1 MVDNGKEK
9 GRIVFPAWFVMIL
22 LVVVGVFLNI
32 ITFLV
37 PDTLA
42 TMPIKILIKAVEVIG
57 SALVS
62 VGILDFLLSISNEN
76 SLLERV
82 QTKINKETN
91 YQSLKSEHL
100 KGINEGYTK
109 AIIED
114 MYSSLDNVY
123 KPRGLAEVLAKRYW
137 ETINSSVYISNYYRQ
152 VLVTLKDNNI
162 ISVTT
167 NTDVTFVNA
176 KDINDRKFYIWPM
189 FAMKEEAE
197 SFKVNSIT
205 HEDTDFKKKYD
216 DWCSTHPNNIDK
228 AAINNNMYQFKE
240 PFTLNI
246 GKRGQHQ
253 IKLETTY
260 NTCYALFFQTMML
273 NFNCK
278 SFKLNALLDDQR
290 SDRARSY
297 MLRWE
302 IITLPQLSA
311 EITETNTC
319 EYNGK
324 TFDLMGN
331 EKWLPKGCGY
341 VLTLNEKS

>member
-9 GRIVFPAWFVMIL
+9 GRIVFPAWFVMTL

-137 ETINSSVYISNYYRQ
+137 ETINSPVYISNYYRQ

-302 IITLPQLSA
+302 IITLPLTSL
-311 EITETNTC
+311 
-319 EYNGK
+319 K
-324 TFDLMGN
+324 
-331 EKWLPKGCGY
+331 
-341 VLTLNEKS
+341 TLNKRPLNCIFSCNPPNDQQRL